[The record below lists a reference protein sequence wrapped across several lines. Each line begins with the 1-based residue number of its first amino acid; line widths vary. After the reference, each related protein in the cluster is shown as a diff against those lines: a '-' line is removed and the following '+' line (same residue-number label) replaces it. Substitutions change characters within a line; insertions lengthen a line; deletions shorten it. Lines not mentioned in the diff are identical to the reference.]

1 MLSDSS
7 YDATSFG
14 ESAELAGGCRSG
26 VEARRIPNMQDVFEL
41 LGEKM
46 ELTHADEIILG
57 SIVAYVIVRSR
68 PMSRDVAEDGFFTS
82 VNTTNISG

>member
-7 YDATSFG
+7 YDASSFG

-26 VEARRIPNMQDVFEL
+26 VEARRIPGMQDVFEL

-46 ELTHADEIILG
+46 ELTHADEIIL
-57 SIVAYVIVRSR
+57 SSLVAYVIVSSG
-68 PMSRDVAEDGFFTS
+68 PMSRDIAEEGFLTS
-82 VNTTNISG
+82 VNTTGGGR